1 MIKLEVRDEE
11 GNEEGEVEVA
21 EDLLGLDFH
30 NDLLYRAV
38 KAYRAKGRAGTAS
51 TKDRSEVKSS
61 NRKPWRQK
69 GTGRARHGSR
79 ASPLWNGGGVIF
91 GPEPKDYGTDL
102 PKKMRHKAIRSG
114 LSTRYSE
121 GNLVV
126 VEKLEFEEPKTK
138 KGLSVLEALDLPRD
152 TLIIVS
158 QEEDHWKVS
167 KSFSN
172 IPAASYIPTSK
183 INSYDILNHE
193 GILLTRSSV
202 EELADILL
210 DETRETQEV

>member
-1 MIKLEVRDEE
+1 MIKLDVRDEE
-11 GNEEGEVEVA
+11 GNQSDEIEVS
-21 EDLLGLDFH
+21 EDLLGLEFH

-38 KAYRAKGRAGTAS
+38 KAYRANGRAGTAS

-91 GPEPKDYGTDL
+91 GPKPKDHGMEL
-102 PKKMRHKAIRSG
+102 PKKMRHKAIRSA

-121 GNLVV
+121 DNLVV
-126 VEKLEFEEPKTK
+126 VEELKFEKPKTK
-138 KGLSVLEALDLPRD
+138 KALSLLEALDLPRD
-152 TLIIVS
+152 TLIILP
-158 QEEDHWKVS
+158 QEEDSWKVK

-172 IPAASYIPTSK
+172 IPAAKCISTSQ
-183 INSYDILNHE
+183 INAYEILNHE
-193 GILLTRSSV
+193 GILIARKSV
-202 EELADILL
+202 EELSEILL
-210 DETRETQEV
+210 DRKLETQGV